1 MLVVRTE
8 QLTDGT
14 HFRKQQTMNGKEYP
28 QQYTNIAYAGA
39 PPVKQ
44 AANGK
49 RPSAKVG
56 KLTNNHG
63 NKN

>member
-1 MLVVRTE
+1 
-8 QLTDGT
+8 
-14 HFRKQQTMNGKEYP
+14 MNGKEYP